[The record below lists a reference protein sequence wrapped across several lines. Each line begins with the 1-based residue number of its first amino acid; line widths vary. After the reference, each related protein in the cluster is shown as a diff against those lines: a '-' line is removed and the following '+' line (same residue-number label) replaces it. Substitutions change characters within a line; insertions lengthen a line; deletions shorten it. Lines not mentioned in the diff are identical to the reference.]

1 MAREYKD
8 LKQEKSFAAR
18 IGIKQTVKIPIE
30 EMDLKIRE
38 DRIGRY
44 FKKYLN
50 KFVFAEFSEEF
61 LSTFKAAD
69 IMRGVPIPLRK
80 QDIREFNGGSGLSM
94 LHIAENMAWV
104 IGCDPHFKYTQS
116 YVDCMDRLY
125 GKKICEGLLKEGRDA
140 AELKDY
146 DNACIHFRASLCM
159 QPDYLHAMYSY
170 ARVCRVMYTSSKNRE
185 YVGRMKAESL
195 DFFEF
200 MVAVHPRHAQSYYY
214 LGYAYLNMGQYIKA
228 RLVWNDFLRFSKNN
242 KDKKEIRKR
251 IEQIAK
257 PVYIEE
263 GCNDVMAGRFEDG
276 IKKLETFLDDDYNKW
291 WPLHYYLG
299 VAYERC
305 GRTDEAIER
314 FKQVLKMNGSH
325 LETME
330 ELYAIYSSAGDE
342 AGANK
347 YRKKMAIIR
356 KQLEEEAEAVAKD
369 EERESTISGIEESAA
384 LDREYEKTPV
394 EKIIQKGNEAQ
405 SKLDAIK
412 KERAEA
418 MDSELAEAM
427 KKRKQE
433 VAKGSRP
440 TKRLK

>member
-1 MAREYKD
+1 
-8 LKQEKSFAAR
+8 
-18 IGIKQTVKIPIE
+18 
-30 EMDLKIRE
+30 
-38 DRIGRY
+38 
-44 FKKYLN
+44 
-50 KFVFAEFSEEF
+50 
-61 LSTFKAAD
+61 
-69 IMRGVPIPLRK
+69 
-80 QDIREFNGGSGLSM
+80 
-94 LHIAENMAWV
+94 
-104 IGCDPHFKYTQS
+104 
-116 YVDCMDRLY
+116 
-125 GKKICEGLLKEGRDA
+125 
-140 AELKDY
+140 
-146 DNACIHFRASLCM
+146 
-159 QPDYLHAMYSY
+159 
-170 ARVCRVMYTSSKNRE
+170 
-185 YVGRMKAESL
+185 
-195 DFFEF
+195 
-200 MVAVHPRHAQSYYY
+200 
-214 LGYAYLNMGQYIKA
+214 
-228 RLVWNDFLRFSKNN
+228 
-242 KDKKEIRKR
+242 
-251 IEQIAK
+251 
-257 PVYIEE
+257 VYIEE

-276 IKKLETFLDDDYNKW
+276 IKKLETFLDDDYSKW

-305 GRTDEAIER
+305 GRTDDAIER

-356 KQLEEEAEAVAKD
+356 KQLEEEAEAVAKE
-369 EERESTISGIEESAA
+369 EERESTISGIEESDA

-394 EKIIQKGNEAQ
+394 EKIIQKGSEAQ